1 VKKVALLLALL
12 LVGVASAAPSV
23 VSTTE
28 TSASLEGLECGSTYR
43 LEIRKYTANGELSS
57 TADSVDAQTKS
68 CRDPQPPSSSP
79 DIVATGQTQPPQS
92 PQDIAAPGQTQPPTS
107 VSPSAF
113 AESPGDARCAV
124 PDVRRKAVTRARA
137 MLSARRCRLGRVT
150 RAYSRKVVSGRIIRQ
165 SRRPG
170 ARLPRG
176 TRVDI
181 AVSRGC
187 RKKGETCRNSTAR

>member
-28 TSASLEGLECGSTYR
+28 TSASLEGLECGSRYYLEYR
-43 LEIRKYTANGELSS
+43 EYTADGELSS
-57 TADSVDAQTKS
+57 TADSVDAHTKS
-68 CRDPQPPSSSP
+68 CPDPEPPSSPQDVAAPGETQPPSSP
-79 DIVATGQTQPPQS
+79 QDVAATGE
-92 PQDIAAPGQTQPPTS
+92 TQPPTT

-113 AESPGDARCAV
+113 AETAGVVRCAV
-124 PDVRRKAVTRARA
+124 PDVRRKAVTKARA
-137 MLSARRCRLGRVT
+137 MLSAGRCRLGRVT
-150 RAYSRKVVSGRIIRQ
+150 RAYSRKVTNGRIIRQ

-176 TRVDI
+176 TRVDV

-187 RKKGETCRNSTAR
+187 RKKGETCLDSTAR